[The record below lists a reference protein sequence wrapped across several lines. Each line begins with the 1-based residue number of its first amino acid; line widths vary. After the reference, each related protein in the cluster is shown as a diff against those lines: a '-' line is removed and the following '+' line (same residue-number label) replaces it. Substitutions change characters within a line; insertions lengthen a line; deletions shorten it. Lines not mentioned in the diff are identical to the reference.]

1 MAYRVIWSSKSLE
14 DVEAIAIHIARD
26 SSAYAAAVVHKIL
39 ETTRQ
44 LSHDPTGNALVES
57 RDHGLQERRAYTYR
71 IIYRVAEYK
80 VTILT
85 IVHAKCHVN
94 FHGKRQLES
103 SP

>member
-1 MAYRVIWSSKSLE
+1 MAYRVIWSSKSIE
-14 DVEAIAIHIARD
+14 DVEAIAIYIARD

-44 LSHDPTGNALVES
+44 LRHDPRGNTLAES
-57 RDHGLQERRAYTYR
+57 RDHELKERRAYSYR
-71 IIYRVAEYK
+71 IIYCVAEDK

-85 IVHAKCHVN
+85 IVHAKCHAK

-103 SP
+103 SS